1 MASYD
6 LIVIGGG
13 PAGYVGAIRAAQLG
27 KKVACIENDRAGGTC
42 LNWGCIPTKALL
54 KNAEM
59 YTTLKHKADEFG
71 LSFDNLNYDW
81 SKVIGRSRQV
91 SDKLAGGIEF
101 LFKKN
106 KIDYLRG
113 TGSLAGSSPSGG
125 NQVSV
130 TDAEGKTE
138 THDAKNILLAT
149 GCKARDLPF
158 LKFDGQ
164 RVLNARDA
172 MTLPEQ
178 PKEMLIIGAGAI
190 GVEFAYFYNAFGT
203 KVTLVE
209 MMDHLL
215 PVEDTDVSVT
225 LEKSFK
231 KQGINFLLT
240 TKTTA
245 AAVTD
250 GGVELTVEPA
260 KGGESVVLKGDVCL
274 VAVGV
279 GAILPGGAEKLE
291 LTDRG
296 YVKTNDRYQT
306 NLPGVSAAGDLIGP
320 PWLAHV
326 ASFEA
331 IHAVESMFDPKH
343 KSKKVDIFPGCTY
356 CHPEVASVGLTERAC
371 KEKGIA
377 VKIGKFPFQASGR
390 ALAAGEPEGFVKLIY
405 GEKYGE
411 LLGAHIIG
419 AEATEL
425 IAEMGLAIT
434 LEATYEELESTI
446 HAHPTLSEAIHE
458 ATSDAYGHA
467 IHI

>member
-1 MASYD
+1 MAKYD

-54 KNAEM
+54 QNALM
-59 YTTLKHKADEFG
+59 YQNLQHQAGDFGIKIEG
-71 LSFDNLNYDW
+71 LSYDW
-81 SKVIGRSRQV
+81 EKIIARSRSV
-91 SDKLAGGIEF
+91 SNKLAGGIEF

-106 KIDYLRG
+106 KVDYLRG
-113 TGSLAGSSPSGG
+113 TGSLAGEKK
-125 NQVSV
+125 VSV
-130 TDAEGKTE
+130 EDQDGNKE
-138 THDAKNILLAT
+138 THEADHILLAT
-149 GCKARDLPF
+149 GCRARDLPF
-158 LKFDGQ
+158 LRFDSEKVIG
-164 RVLNARDA
+164 AREA
-172 MTLPEQ
+172 MTLSTQ
-178 PKEMLIIGAGAI
+178 PKEILIIGAGAI

-203 KVTLVE
+203 KVTIVE

-215 PVEDTDVSVT
+215 PVEDTEVSQA

-231 KQGINFLLT
+231 KQGIQFQLG
-240 TKTTA
+240 TKTTDA
-245 AAVTD
+245 KVTD
-250 GGVELTVEPA
+250 AGVELTVEP
-260 KGGESVVLKGDVCL
+260 KDGGEATILKGDVCL

-279 GAILPGGAEKLE
+279 GAVLPGGCDDLK

-296 YVKTNDRYQT
+296 FVETNEKYET
-306 NLPGVSAAGDLIGP
+306 NLPGVRAAGDLIGP

-331 IHAVESMFDPKH
+331 IHAVESMFIPGH
-343 KSKKVDIFPGCTY
+343 KSKKVELFPGCTY
-356 CHPEVASVGLTERAC
+356 CHPEVASIGLTERAC
-371 KEKGIA
+371 QEKGVA
-377 VKIGKFPFQASGR
+377 YKVGKFPFQASGR
-390 ALAAGEPEGFVKLIY
+390 ALAAGEPEGFVKLLY

-419 AEATEL
+419 GEATEM

-434 LEATYEELESTI
+434 LEATWEELENTI

-458 ATSDAYGHA
+458 ATSDAFGHA

>member
-1 MASYD
+1 MSQYD

-59 YTTLKHKADEFG
+59 YVTLKDKADEFG
-71 LSFDNLNYDW
+71 LTFDNLNYDW
-81 SKVIGRSRQV
+81 SKVIGRSRKV
-91 SDKLAGGIEF
+91 ADKLAGGIEF

-106 KIDYLRG
+106 KVDYLRG
-113 TGSLAGSSPSGG
+113 TGSLAGTGK
-125 NQVSV
+125 V
-130 TDAEGKTE
+130 TVTAADGKTE
-138 THDAKNILLAT
+138 THEAKHVLLAT
-149 GCKARDLPF
+149 GCRARDLPF
-158 LKFDGQ
+158 LKLDGSK
-164 RVLNARDA
+164 VIGAREA
-172 MTLPEQ
+172 MLMPEQ
-178 PKEMLIIGAGAI
+178 PKELLIIGAGAI

-215 PVEDTDVSVT
+215 PVEDTEISQA

-231 KQGINFLLT
+231 KQGIQFRT
-240 TKTTA
+240 ATKTTA
-245 AAVTD
+245 AQVTES
-250 GGVELTVEPA
+250 GVELTIEAV
-260 KGGESVVLKGDVCL
+260 KGGAPETLTGDVCL

-279 GAILPGGAEKLE
+279 GAILPGGTEKVE

-296 YVKTNDRYQT
+296 FVKTNDRYET

-343 KSKKVDIFPGCTY
+343 KSKKVEIFPGCTY
-356 CHPEVASVGLTERAC
+356 CHPEVASIGLTERAC
-371 KEKGIA
+371 KEKGLTYK
-377 VKIGKFPFQASGR
+377 VGKFPFQASGR

-405 GEKYGE
+405 GEPYGE

-434 LEATYEELESTI
+434 LEATWEELENTI

-458 ATSDAYGHA
+458 ATSDAFGHA

>member
-138 THDAKNILLAT
+138 THDAKNLLLAT

-215 PVEDTDVSVT
+215 PVEDTDVSVA

-245 AAVTD
+245 ASVTD

-279 GAILPGGAEKLE
+279 GPILPGGAEKLE

-356 CHPEVASVGLTERAC
+356 CHPEVASIGLTERAC

-377 VKIGKFPFQASGR
+377 YKVGKFPFSANGR
-390 ALAAGEPEGFVKLIY
+390 ARAMNSTEGFVKILAD
-405 GEKYGE
+405 KTTDRV
-411 LLGAHIIG
+411 LGVHILG
-419 AEATEL
+419 PDAGNM
-425 IAEMGLAIT
+425 IAELSLAMEFGASAEDIART
-434 LEATYEELESTI
+434 S
-446 HAHPTLSEAIHE
+446 HAHPTLTEAIKE
-458 ATSDAYGHA
+458 AALAVDGRP

>member
-1 MASYD
+1 MSQYD

-27 KKVACIENDRAGGTC
+27 KKVACVENDRAGGTC

-59 YTTLKHKADEFG
+59 YVNLRDKAADFG
-71 LSFDNLNYDW
+71 LSFDNLSYDW
-81 SKVIGRSRQV
+81 SKVIGRSRKV
-91 SDKLAGGIEF
+91 ADKLAGGIEF

-106 KIDYLRG
+106 KVDYLRG
-113 TGSLAGSSPSGG
+113 TGALAGEGK
-125 NQVSV
+125 VSV
-130 TDAEGKTE
+130 TLADGQSEIHE
-138 THDAKNILLAT
+138 AKHILLAT

-158 LKFDGQ
+158 LRFDGK
-164 RVLNARDA
+164 RVIGAREA
-172 MTLPEQ
+172 MLMEEQ
-178 PKEMLIIGAGAI
+178 PKELLIIGAGAI
-190 GVEFAYFYNAFGT
+190 GVEFAYFYNAYGT
-203 KVTLVE
+203 KVTIVE

-215 PVEDTDVSVT
+215 PVEDTEISQA

-231 KQGINFLLT
+231 KQGIQFHT
-240 TKTTA
+240 ATKTTGA
-245 AAVTD
+245 NVTEN
-250 GGVELTVEPA
+250 GVELTIEPA
-260 KGGESVVLKGDVCL
+260 KGGASQTLKGDVCL

-279 GAILPGGAEKLE
+279 GAVLPGGCEALE

-296 YVKTNDRYQT
+296 FVKTSERYET

-343 KSKKVDIFPGCTY
+343 KSKKVEIFPGCTY
-356 CHPEVASVGLTERAC
+356 CHPEVGSIGLTERAC
-371 KEKGIA
+371 KEKGLA
-377 VKIGKFPFQASGR
+377 YKVGKFPFQASGR

-405 GEKYGE
+405 GEPYGE

-434 LEATYEELESTI
+434 LEATWEELENTI

-458 ATSDAYGHA
+458 ATSDAFGHA

>member
-1 MASYD
+1 METYYIETNYLLYKAPGSWG
-6 LIVIGGG
+6 LRNSWSCGECSCKL
-13 PAGYVGAIRAAQLG
+13 GAARHS
-27 KKVACIENDRAGGTC
+27 C
-42 LNWGCIPTKALL
+42 
-54 KNAEM
+54 
-59 YTTLKHKADEFG
+59 G
-71 LSFDNLNYDW
+71 L
-81 SKVIGRSRQV
+81 
-91 SDKLAGGIEF
+91 
-101 LFKKN
+101 
-106 KIDYLRG
+106 
-113 TGSLAGSSPSGG
+113 
-125 NQVSV
+125 
-130 TDAEGKTE
+130 
-138 THDAKNILLAT
+138 
-149 GCKARDLPF
+149 
-158 LKFDGQ
+158 
-164 RVLNARDA
+164 
-172 MTLPEQ
+172 
-178 PKEMLIIGAGAI
+178 
-190 GVEFAYFYNAFGT
+190 
-203 KVTLVE
+203 
-209 MMDHLL
+209 
-215 PVEDTDVSVT
+215 
-225 LEKSFK
+225 
-231 KQGINFLLT
+231 
-240 TKTTA
+240 
-245 AAVTD
+245 
-250 GGVELTVEPA
+250 
-260 KGGESVVLKGDVCL
+260 
-274 VAVGV
+274 
-279 GAILPGGAEKLE
+279 GAEKLE

>member
-1 MASYD
+1 MSQYD

-54 KNAEM
+54 QNALM
-59 YTTLKHKADEFG
+59 YQNMQHKAEEFG
-71 LSFDNLNYDW
+71 FTIEGLSYDW
-81 SKVIGRSRQV
+81 KKVIGRSRNV
-91 SDKLAGGIEF
+91 SNKLAGGIEF

-106 KIDYLRG
+106 KVDYIRG
-113 TGSLAGSSPSGG
+113 TGSLAGEGK
-125 NQVSV
+125 VSV
-130 TDAEGKTE
+130 EDADGKTSTYE
-138 THDAKNILLAT
+138 AKNILLAT

-158 LKFDGQ
+158 LHFDGEK
-164 RVLNARDA
+164 VLGAREA
-172 MTLPEQ
+172 MLLEEQ

-203 KVTLVE
+203 KVTIVE
-209 MMDHLL
+209 MMDNLL
-215 PVEDTDVSVT
+215 PVEDTEISKA

-231 KQGINFLLT
+231 KQGINFHLS

-245 AAVTD
+245 ASVTKD
-250 GGVELTVEPA
+250 GVELTIESV
-260 KGGESVVLKGDVCL
+260 KGGDAQTIKGDVCL

-279 GAILPGGAEKLE
+279 GAILPGGCEDLKLSG
-291 LTDRG
+291 RG
-296 YVKTNDRYQT
+296 FVETNDKYET
-306 NLPGVSAAGDLIGP
+306 NLPGVKAAGDLIGP

-331 IHAVESMFDPKH
+331 IHAVESMFDPNH
-343 KSKKVDIFPGCTY
+343 KSKKVGLFPGCTY
-356 CHPEVASVGLTERAC
+356 CHPEVASIGLTERAC
-371 KEKGIA
+371 EEQGLA

-390 ALAAGEPEGFVKLIY
+390 ALAAGDSEGFVKLIF

-419 AEATEL
+419 GEATEL

-434 LEATYEELESTI
+434 LEATWEELENTI

-458 ATSDAYGHA
+458 ATSDAFGHA